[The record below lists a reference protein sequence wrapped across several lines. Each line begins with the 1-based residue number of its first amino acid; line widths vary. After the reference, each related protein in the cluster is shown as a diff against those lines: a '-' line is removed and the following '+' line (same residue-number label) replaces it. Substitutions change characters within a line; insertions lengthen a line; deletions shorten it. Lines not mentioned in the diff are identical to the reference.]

1 MIKKE
6 FENTKHL
13 TYEGYFAVY
22 YSVHVKEKRYFLG
35 IKKMNE
41 LYLGKSG
48 ASFVSLRARTIRIV
62 TAVIICMHTLGCQ

>member
-41 LYLGKSG
+41 LYL
-48 ASFVSLRARTIRIV
+48 A
-62 TAVIICMHTLGCQ
+62 